1 MTSFLSDAW
10 FDKVAELTAAA
21 GDLNLP
27 PALAGI
33 VLNMVV
39 TGTES
44 GNVEM
49 AINGGKLE
57 KGLNP
62 AATTKLTLDIPV
74 LKKVFLEFDMN
85 AAMQAFMSGQ
95 IKAEGDMTKLMALQ
109 TARPSAEQKALFQQ
123 VLAIA

>member
-1 MTSFLSDAW
+1 MTAFLSDAW
-10 FDKVAELTAAA
+10 FAQVAELTAAA

-27 PALAGI
+27 PALASI

-39 TGTES
+39 TGTEN

-62 AATTKLTLDIPV
+62 SASTKLTLNSDV
-74 LKKVFLEFDMN
+74 LKKVFLEFDMS

-109 TARPSAEQKALFQQ
+109 TARPSAEQKALFAK
-123 VLAIA
+123 VLAI